1 MSKATSDVLVV
12 DDQSGVRKLLSEVL
26 AKEGYRVELAESGG
40 EAIQKLTTFTPLL
53 ILLDMR
59 MPYLSGLET
68 LREIRQI
75 CGAVPV
81 VIMTAFDELGIITKA
96 KELGVRHWI
105 QKPFNL
111 YDVCFLVK
119 ALLAEKPV
127 KKQNERIID
136 LR

>member
-1 MSKATSDVLVV
+1 MSRPAGDVMVV

-26 AKEGYRVELAESGG
+26 GKEGYQVELAESGC
-40 EAIQKLTTFTPLL
+40 EAIQKLTTYTPLL

-68 LREIRQI
+68 LQEIRQI

-81 VIMTAFDELGIITKA
+81 VIMTAFDELDIITEA

-111 YDVCFLVK
+111 NDVCFLIK

-127 KKQNERIID
+127 KKQDEG

>member
-1 MSKATSDVLVV
+1 MSRPAGDVMVG

-26 AKEGYRVELAESGG
+26 GKEGYQVELAESGC
-40 EAIQKLTTFTPLL
+40 EAIQKLTTYTPLL

-68 LREIRQI
+68 LQEIRQI

-81 VIMTAFDELGIITKA
+81 VIMTAFDELDIITEA

-105 QKPFNL
+105 QKHFNL
-111 YDVCFLVK
+111 NDVCFLVK

-127 KKQNERIID
+127 KKQDEG

>member
-1 MSKATSDVLVV
+1 MSRPAGDVMVV

-26 AKEGYRVELAESGG
+26 GKEGYQVELAESGC
-40 EAIQKLTTFTPLL
+40 EAIQKLTTYTPLL

-68 LREIRQI
+68 LQEIRQI

-81 VIMTAFDELGIITKA
+81 VIMTAFDELDIITEA

-111 YDVCFLVK
+111 NDVCFLVK

-127 KKQNERIID
+127 KKQDEG